1 MNNQESS
8 EKKEFE
14 PIHIEQSFNSYQ
26 EFEQFKNQM
35 EYNCPKCTYS
45 ATIYTHSSDILCEN
59 INKEKHDD
67 KYVY

>member
-26 EFEQFKNQM
+26 EFEQFKN
-35 EYNCPKCTYS
+35 
-45 ATIYTHSSDILCEN
+45 
-59 INKEKHDD
+59 
-67 KYVY
+67 